1 MLYLRSMKKFLLTCL
16 FFCLTG
22 AVISR
27 AQYTDHRDH
36 ELDSLE
42 RFAVGWSPEK
52 IAASSDEECT
62 SLAEAYS
69 GLMWGYMQINP
80 DRGLFFGRKLL
91 ALGIRK
97 DWLWRQ
103 FDANR
108 VIGQYHYA
116 KGQYDSAF
124 FYYNAAQAVIDRM
137 PGRYEQ
143 VNIDDVQSQLYGT
156 VGNLY
161 NVLDSIPRAM
171 EYYRKAGEI
180 FERYGWLNNSSVLYH
195 NMGETYLEAGDLTQ
209 AEACYNKALE
219 YGREASDSLQIAEAL
234 AGLGALYLEK
244 GQTNK
249 ALRYLQEADGYYS
262 THQDQEFGHRIE
274 ALDLIG
280 KVQEAQKRQLWMMIA
295 GGLAIILLL
304 IGFIIVLLNSRRL
317 RKEKEAADEVIDQ
330 ALEVDTPRI
339 VLENDTDLTD
349 REREILP
356 LLAEGLTSTQIA
368 EKLYLS
374 QPTIKWYRRRLLDRF
389 DAKNTAE
396 MVAKARKQGLL

>member
-1 MLYLRSMKKFLLTCL
+1 MLYLRGMKKLLLSCL
-16 FFCLTG
+16 FFCLIG

-42 RFAVGWSPEK
+42 RFVIGWTQEK
-52 IAASSDEECT
+52 IAASSDEACT
-62 SLAEAYS
+62 SLAEAYT

-80 DRGLFFGRKLL
+80 DRGMYFGRRLL
-91 ALGIRK
+91 ELGTSK
-97 DWLWRQ
+97 DWLFRM

-116 KGQYDSAF
+116 KEQYDSAF

-137 PGRYEQ
+137 PGRYDQ
-143 VNIDDVQSQLYGT
+143 VKIDDVQSQLYGT

-171 EYYRKAGEI
+171 EFYCKAGEI
-180 FERYGWLNNSSVLYH
+180 FEQHGWYNSNSILCH
-195 NMGETYLEAGDLTQ
+195 NMGETYLEAGDLRE
-209 AEACYNKALE
+209 AEACYDKALE
-219 YGREASDSLQIAEAL
+219 YGREAADSLQIAEAL
-234 AGLGALYLEK
+234 AGLGALYLEN
-244 GQTNK
+244 GRTNK

-280 KVQEAQKRQLWMMIA
+280 KVLKAQKRQLWTMIA

-304 IGFIIVLLNSRRL
+304 IGFLIVLLNSRRL

-330 ALEVDTPRI
+330 ALEQPSPHI
-339 VLENDTDLTD
+339 VVENDTDLTD

-396 MVAKARKQGLL
+396 MVTKAREQGQL

>member
-1 MLYLRSMKKFLLTCL
+1 MKRIFLTCL
-16 FFCLTG
+16 FFCLFG
-22 AVISR
+22 AAFSR
-27 AQYTDHRDH
+27 AQYVDHRDH

-42 RFAVGWSPEK
+42 RFVIGWSPEK
-52 IAASSDEECT
+52 IDASSDEDCT
-62 SLAEAYS
+62 VLAEAYS

-80 DRGLFFGRKLL
+80 DRGLYFGRKLL

-180 FERYGWLNNSSVLYH
+180 FERYGWLNSSSILYH
-195 NMGETYLEAGDLTQ
+195 NMGETYLEAGEIKE
-209 AEACYNKALE
+209 AETCYEKALQ
-219 YGREASDSLQIAEAL
+219 YGREAADSLQIAEAL
-234 AGLGALYLEK
+234 AGLGALYLQK
-244 GQTNK
+244 GQTGK
-249 ALRYLQEADGYYS
+249 ALRYLQEADEYYS

-280 KVQEAQKRQLWMMIA
+280 QVLKAQKRQLWAMVA
-295 GGLAIILLL
+295 GGFVLSLLL
-304 IGFIIVLLNSRRL
+304 AGFILVLFRSRRL
-317 RKEKEAADEVIDQ
+317 RKEKDAADEVIDQ
-330 ALEVDTPRI
+330 ALEQAAPRI
-339 VLENDTDLTD
+339 ILENDTDLTD

-356 LLAEGLTSTQIA
+356 LLAEGLTSNQIA
-368 EKLYLS
+368 DRLYLS
-374 QPTIKWYRRRLLDRF
+374 LPTSKWYRRRLLDRF

-396 MVAKARKQGLL
+396 MLTRAREQGLL

>member
-1 MLYLRSMKKFLLTCL
+1 MKRILLCCM

-22 AVISR
+22 AAVSR
-27 AQYTDHRDH
+27 AQYIDHRDH

-42 RFAVGWSPEK
+42 RFVVGWTAER
-52 IAASSDEECT
+52 IAASSDEDCT
-62 SLAEAYS
+62 ALAEAYS

-80 DRGLFFGRKLL
+80 DRGLYFGRKLL
-91 ALGIRK
+91 ALGVHK

-103 FDANR
+103 FDADR

-180 FERYGWLNNSSVLYH
+180 FERYGWLNSSAVLYH
-195 NMGETYLEAGDLTQ
+195 NMGETYLEAGDLQ
-209 AEACYNKALE
+209 EAETCYDKALQ
-219 YGREASDSLQIAEAL
+219 YGREAADSLQIAEAL
-234 AGLGALYLEK
+234 SGLGALYLQK

-249 ALRYLQEADGYYS
+249 ALRLLQEADGYFS

-280 KVQEAQKRQLWMMIA
+280 KVLKAQKRQLWAMVA
-295 GGLAIILLL
+295 GGTALILLL
-304 IGFIIVLLNSRRL
+304 AGFLLVLLRTRRL
-317 RKEKEAADEVIDQ
+317 HREKEAADEVIDQ
-330 ALEVDTPRI
+330 ALEQAAPRI
-339 VLENDTDLTD
+339 VLEKDVGLTD

-356 LLAEGLTSTQIA
+356 LLAEGLTSNQIA
-368 EKLYLS
+368 DKLYLS

-389 DAKNTAE
+389 DAKNTTE
-396 MVAKARKQGLL
+396 MIAKAREQGLL